1 MLLSSAARTVL
12 RTEIPFELTAYSAS
26 VTEARRLDERDVDRD
41 PLVQVRRWVEDAR
54 REAVNDWDAMVVA
67 TADASASP
75 SARVVLLRGVDDRG
89 LCFYSNY
96 ESRKGRELAEN
107 PRAALVLHWR
117 EQGRQVRVTGA
128 VSRMAVAEA
137 VGYWDRRPR
146 PSRLSAWASR
156 QSQPIDGRAALEA
169 AAEAVRSRFGDD
181 GDVALPPFWG
191 GYRVV
196 PDQVELWQHRE
207 DRLHD
212 RLEYRR
218 VPDGSWV
225 LSRLQP

>member
-1 MLLSSAARTVL
+1 M
-12 RTEIPFELTAYSAS
+12 TES
-26 VTEARRLDERDVDRD
+26 RGLDERDVDPD
-41 PLVQVRRWVEDAR
+41 PLVAVRGWVEDAR
-54 REAVNDWDAMVVA
+54 QDGVKDWDAMVVA
-67 TADASASP
+67 TADASAAP

-89 LCFYSNY
+89 FCFYSNY

-117 EQGRQVRVTGA
+117 EQGRQVRAAGV
-128 VSRMAVAEA
+128 VSRMTAAEA
-137 VGYWDRRPR
+137 MGYWDRRPR

-156 QSQPIDGRAALEA
+156 QSQPVDGRAALEA
-169 AAEAVRSRFGDD
+169 AVLAVRERFGDD
-181 GDVALPPFWG
+181 GDIALPPFWG

-196 PDQVELWQHRE
+196 PDELELWQHRD

-218 VPDGSWV
+218 APDGSWAV
-225 LSRLQP
+225 TRLQP

>member
-1 MLLSSAARTVL
+1 M
-12 RTEIPFELTAYSAS
+12 TESRE
-26 VTEARRLDERDVDRD
+26 LDERDVDPD
-41 PLVQVRRWVEDAR
+41 PLVQVQRWIDDAR
-54 REAVNDWDAMVVA
+54 RDGVRDWDAMVVA
-67 TADASASP
+67 TADASAAP
-75 SARVVLLRGVDDRG
+75 SARVVLLRGVDG
-89 LCFYSNY
+89 QGFCFYSNY

-128 VSRMAVAEA
+128 VSRLTAVES

-146 PSRLSAWASR
+146 ASRLSAWASR
-156 QSQPIDGRAALEA
+156 QSQPVDGRAALEA
-169 AAEAVRSRFGDD
+169 AVEAARARFGDD

-196 PDQVELWQHRE
+196 PDELELWQYRE

-218 VPDGSWV
+218 APDGSWAI
-225 LSRLQP
+225 SRLQP

>member
-1 MLLSSAARTVL
+1 M
-12 RTEIPFELTAYSAS
+12 TES
-26 VTEARRLDERDVDRD
+26 RGLDERDVDPD
-41 PLVQVRRWVEDAR
+41 PLVAVRGWVEDAR
-54 REAVNDWDAMVVA
+54 RDGVKDWDAMVVA
-67 TADASASP
+67 TADASAAP

-89 LCFYSNY
+89 FCFYSNY

-117 EQGRQVRVTGA
+117 EQGRQVRAAGV
-128 VSRMAVAEA
+128 VSRMTVAEA
-137 VGYWDRRPR
+137 MGYWDRRPR

-156 QSQPIDGRAALEA
+156 QSQPVDGRAALEA
-169 AAEAVRSRFGDD
+169 AVLAVRERFGDD
-181 GDVALPPFWG
+181 GDIALPPFWG

-196 PDQVELWQHRE
+196 PDELELWQHRD

-218 VPDGSWV
+218 APDGSWAV
-225 LSRLQP
+225 TRLQP

>member
-1 MLLSSAARTVL
+1 M
-12 RTEIPFELTAYSAS
+12 TES
-26 VTEARRLDERDVDRD
+26 RGLDERDVDPD
-41 PLVQVRRWVEDAR
+41 PLVAVRGWVEDAR
-54 REAVNDWDAMVVA
+54 RDGVKDWDAMVVA
-67 TADASASP
+67 TADASAAP

-89 LCFYSNY
+89 FCFYSNY

-117 EQGRQVRVTGA
+117 EQGRQVRAAGV
-128 VSRMAVAEA
+128 VSRMTAAEA
-137 VGYWDRRPR
+137 MGYWDRRPR

-156 QSQPIDGRAALEA
+156 QSQPVDGRAALEA
-169 AAEAVRSRFGDD
+169 AVLAVRERFGDD
-181 GDVALPPFWG
+181 GDIALPPFWG

-196 PDQVELWQHRE
+196 PDELELWQHRD

-218 VPDGSWV
+218 APDGSWAV
-225 LSRLQP
+225 TRLQP